1 MPIKIKT
8 VRGVALTNLIL
19 SGLVACSNSPA
30 PWTQANDSPW
40 SEKHQAEAQSIPP
53 EDSLSDTSLN
63 DPVLL
68 AETEPEMEADLIVM
82 QEPEAAPAP
91 EVIAP
96 VIVEDAPVDQNI
108 LAMLSTNYAVQV
120 LASKSA
126 DNVQKF
132 KDRHGLDKLTMVKTN
147 NAGSIMYVLIDIYP
161 DRARAEAAA
170 VMLEDKIGS
179 KPWIR
184 PLAGLQKIVVQ

>member
-19 SGLVACSNSPA
+19 SGLIACSNTPA

-53 EDSLSDTSLN
+53 EDSLSNTSLN

-132 KDRHGLDKLTMVKTN
+132 KDRHGLDKLTTVKTN
-147 NAGSIMYVLIDIYP
+147 NAGSIMYVLVDIYP

-170 VMLEDKIGS
+170 AMLEDKIGS

>member
-147 NAGSIMYVLIDIYP
+147 NAGSIMYVLVDIYP